1 MTDAKSLSRR
11 LPDSHTK
18 LLLRKGM
25 EEAYRITNGVAGV
38 FRLQLPFSP
47 LYVYFDEIVPQ
58 DYGDTAML
66 VRNGEITARLPNLN
80 EYTLIKEKMNY
91 WE

>member
-1 MTDAKSLSRR
+1 MTDAKSLSKR

-18 LLLRKGM
+18 LLLRRDMK
-25 EEAYRITNGVAGV
+25 EVYRITNGVAGV

-47 LYVYFDEIVPQ
+47 MCVYFDEIVPQ

-80 EYTLIKEKMNY
+80 EYVLSKEKLRY